1 MVPKSGHRF
10 SDKTMRQ
17 REEAMRHAVVTGS
30 SSGIGQAIAQRL
42 LDDGW
47 RVTGLDR
54 APPSIEAAAFHA
66 VSVDLT
72 DRRVTLDALDMAQ
85 DVTALVHAAGIMRG
99 GKLGSLDLGASDLL
113 WRVHVDAAIAL
124 ADRLAPRLA
133 EGGRI
138 VLIGSR
144 AARGVANRSQYGATK
159 AALVGLARSWAKE
172 LAPRGITVNV
182 VAPAATDTAMLA
194 DTARATVPPVMPPIG
209 RLIRP
214 PEVAALVAFLL
225 SPDAA
230 AITGQ
235 EIAICGGASL

>member
-1 MVPKSGHRF
+1 
-10 SDKTMRQ
+10 MRQ
-17 REEAMRHAVVTGS
+17 REKTFRHAVVTGT

-47 RVTGLDR
+47 RVTGFDLTP
-54 APPSIEAAAFHA
+54 ASIHAAAFHA

-72 DRRVTLDALDMAQ
+72 DAKARLDAIDATS

-99 GKLGSLDLGASDLL
+99 GRLGSLDLSASDLL

-124 ADRLAPRLA
+124 ADRVAPRLI

-138 VLIGSR
+138 LLIGSR

-194 DTARATVPPVMPPIG
+194 DPERSTVAPATPPIG

-214 PEVAALVAFLL
+214 
-225 SPDAA
+225 
-230 AITGQ
+230 GQ

>member
-1 MVPKSGHRF
+1 VTSK
-10 SDKTMRQ
+10 
-17 REEAMRHAVVTGS
+17 AHAVVTGT
-30 SSGIGQAIAQRL
+30 SSGIGEAIARRL

-47 RVTGLDR
+47 RVTGFDV
-54 APPSIEAAAFHA
+54 APSSIREAAFHA

-72 DRRVTLDALDMAQ
+72 DTQARRDAIDATH

-99 GKLGSLDLGASDLL
+99 GRLGSLDLGANDLL

-124 ADRLAPRLA
+124 ADRLAPRLT

-159 AALVGLARSWAKE
+159 AALVSLARSWARE

-194 DTARATVPPVMPPIG
+194 DSGRSTVPPVTPPIG

-214 PEVAALVAFLL
+214 EEVAALVAYLL
-225 SPDAA
+225 SADAA

>member
-1 MVPKSGHRF
+1 
-10 SDKTMRQ
+10 MRQ
-17 REEAMRHAVVTGS
+17 REKTFRHAVVTGT

-47 RVTGLDR
+47 RVTGFDLTP
-54 APPSIEAAAFHA
+54 ASIHAAAFHA

-72 DRRVTLDALDMAQ
+72 DAKARLDAIDATS

-99 GKLGSLDLGASDLL
+99 GRLGSLDLSASDLL

-124 ADRLAPRLA
+124 ADRVAPRLI

-138 VLIGSR
+138 LLIGSR

-194 DTARATVPPVMPPIG
+194 DPARAIVPPVMPPIG

>member
-1 MVPKSGHRF
+1 
-10 SDKTMRQ
+10 MRQ
-17 REEAMRHAVVTGS
+17 QEKTHALVTGT
-30 SSGIGQAIAQRL
+30 SSGIGQAIARRL
-42 LDDGW
+42 LDGGW
-47 RVTGLDR
+47 RVTGFDL
-54 APPSIEAAAFHA
+54 APPSIQAAAFHP

-72 DRRVTLDALDMAQ
+72 DTRAALDALDAAQ

-99 GKLGSLDLGASDLL
+99 GRLGSLDLSASDLL

-124 ADRLAPRLA
+124 ADRVTPRLTA
-133 EGGRI
+133 GGRI

-159 AALVGLARSWAKE
+159 AALVALARSWAKE

-194 DTARATVPPVMPPIG
+194 DPARSTVPPVTPPIG

-214 PEVAALVAFLL
+214 EEVAALVAFLL

>member
-1 MVPKSGHRF
+1 VTSIF
-10 SDKTMRQ
+10 
-17 REEAMRHAVVTGS
+17 HAVVTGT
-30 SSGIGQAIAQRL
+30 SSGIGQAVAHRL
-42 LDDGW
+42 LADGW
-47 RVTGLDR
+47 RVTGFDS
-54 APPSIEAAAFHA
+54 APASIQAAAFRA

-72 DRRVTLDALDMAQ
+72 DAKARLDAIDAAS

-99 GKLGSLDLGASDLL
+99 GRLGSLDLSASDLL

-124 ADRLAPRLA
+124 ADRLAPRLTD
-133 EGGRI
+133 GGRI

-194 DTARATVPPVMPPIG
+194 DPGRSAVPPVTPPIG

-214 PEVAALVAFLL
+214 EEVAALVAFLL